1 MEAAMCESNRSFFLR
16 ANRQSNVRAVTARVV
31 GPRRFRYELAI
42 FAASATLFTGCAH
55 HTATADATAP
65 AAAATAAA
73 SIGNDAPSGPTVAR
87 AVQLRRTTPRPSD
100 PAASPARGVTREELQ
115 RELARAKHLLTRTER
130 SDRHWSDD
138 RSPLIHI
145 DEIANRA
152 KLGNDPVA
160 KDVTTNLAQGEDF
173 LFDAE
178 VAANC
183 SRQRE
188 DAAQYLR
195 AARSYID
202 MAASDFARKR
212 QNPGDWSPPVPE
224 THEEEGEGC

>member
-1 MEAAMCESNRSFFLR
+1 
-16 ANRQSNVRAVTARVV
+16 
-31 GPRRFRYELAI
+31 
-42 FAASATLFTGCAH
+42 
-55 HTATADATAP
+55 
-65 AAAATAAA
+65 
-73 SIGNDAPSGPTVAR
+73 
-87 AVQLRRTTPRPSD
+87 VQLRLTTPRPSHS
-100 PAASPARGVTREELQ
+100 AATPARAVTHEEIQ
-115 RELARAKHLLTRTER
+115 RELARAKELLARTKR
-130 SDRHWSDD
+130 SDHHWSDD

-160 KDVTTNLAQGEDF
+160 KDVTTNLAQGEDY

-183 SRQRE
+183 SRRRE
-188 DAAQYLR
+188 DAAEYLR

-202 MAASDFARKR
+202 MAASDFARNR
-212 QNPGDWSPPVPE
+212 RNPGDWSPPVPE